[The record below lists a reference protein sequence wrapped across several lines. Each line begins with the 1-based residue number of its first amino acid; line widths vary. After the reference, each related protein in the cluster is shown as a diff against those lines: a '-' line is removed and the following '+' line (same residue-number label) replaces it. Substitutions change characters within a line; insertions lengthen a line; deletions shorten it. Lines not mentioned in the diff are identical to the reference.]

1 MAERKL
7 DLPDDLLSS
16 KTSDQLWRSKVEAS
30 GGHEDEKGVIGLLDD
45 SKVTV
50 TSDQAVS
57 ESSIPLSPQ
66 WLYAKPIETKME
78 TRSPSSLSLGNPVD
92 PNQKEGGRPDVPN
105 DKRDWRKVAID
116 IESGRRWREE
126 ERETGLLGRRDRRK
140 TDRRVENA
148 SVRENPDSRALSTDR
163 WNDVSNRSS
172 GHDTRRD
179 NKWSSRWGPE
189 DKDKESRIE
198 KRSDVEKEDAH
209 SDIQS
214 NARTAPERD
223 PDSRDKWR
231 PRHRMEGNSSGP
243 GSYRAAPGFGLERG
257 RAEGSNMGFTLGRGR
272 SSVAIV
278 RPSSAGSLGAA
289 PFDRTES
296 VPGKP
301 SFSVDKFSYPRG
313 KLLDIYRRQKL
324 DTSFAAMPDKM
335 GEVPPV
341 TQVTVLEPLAFVT
354 PHAEED
360 DILGDIWKGKI
371 TSSGVSYNSFRK
383 GRSTDNLTDAG
394 DFEPTHGK
402 QGMLP
407 SIMSD
412 EMVDAFGGSVNDNT
426 RWAGDLSILKN
437 ADPTTKRIDE
447 GDANCE
453 GESKVHAATIGA
465 NVDKLMQTISS
476 SNNLCNMQDING
488 AHLDASDPKVADS
501 AFTKHPSASGAAFDI
516 STKLSDDSTSLF
528 ISPSSE
534 QNWSANLQYFQGS
547 HNEYQSEGGILPEEL
562 TLYYLDPQGEIQ
574 GPFLGVD
581 IISWFEQ
588 GFFGTDLL
596 VRLADAPEGTPFL
609 ELGEVMP
616 HLKVTDGNACSVNIS
631 SNVEDRGALEEK
643 SGSTFPVA
651 SMVSEIA
658 HPSALNDHNWQLS
671 RFDGITTQ
679 HIRSRISEHEGLFEL
694 PYPEGQSFH
703 DFVAQD
709 EEILFP
715 GRPGTGGN
723 PVGETSRS
731 INGPPANPTSY
742 TSLPVDFTEPS
753 IPDPSNNKLH
763 PFGLMWSELEGTN
776 TRHNHSPNLLSGSDT
791 IAGRVGSFSAVAD
804 STHAVETRS
813 DVYRRNSVPGANL
826 YQDAIDARR
835 LPLID
840 QESDRFHASEKLLP
854 QQFQQQLQQRSLLSH
869 PHLNESLLEQ
879 VPSLNSIHHQ
889 QLTNHMGPDLEHLL
903 ALQQHQQQQQQR
915 RRQLQEQNYQ
925 LQQQQ
930 FHQQQMLMQEQQ
942 QSQARQLLLEQLLQ
956 SQMYDSGHGKSRVD
970 AIRANNALDQVMLK
984 QQILHELQQ
993 RSHPPPRHADPTL
1006 EHLIQA
1012 KFGQMPHQG
1021 HQSDLLEL
1029 VSRSKHGQMNSLEH
1043 QILQQEQLYARQLST
1058 GLRQR
1063 EEERHVGSIWP
1074 VDETNQ
1080 FLRGP
1085 AGAHRAHSAGI
1096 GPLDFYQQQHRPS
1109 PEEQLSHLD
1118 RNLSLQER
1126 LQAGISDP
1134 GILPFERSMSLPG
1147 APGMNLDVLNA
1158 LARGQGLDMQ
1168 EPSARMHS
1176 SSQVGGF
1183 SSGIHS
1189 HHPLISNQFHASHSD
1204 AIEGHWSEGNGQLPN
1219 DWMESRIRQLH
1230 LSAELQNRESEVKMT
1245 SGDPNLWMSTGTND
1259 DSSKRL
1265 LMELLHKKS
1274 AHQPVDSLDVS
1285 NGVSY
1290 DRRAPYGRF
1299 SETSSSN
1306 QSFSL
1311 LSDQEASINH
1321 PFTLGPYVSNPG
1333 GMPQGRLVDENASGR
1348 IPPRSNSGVLS
1359 EGDRFFSGIDGTSQA
1374 NHSGSNTI
1382 GKSSIERE
1390 LYDVDTKKQG
1400 FRNEV
1405 CMIRGPA
1412 SEFQEDM
1419 IEQEGLTA
1427 IDRAEMPVN
1436 VISRHNSL
1444 GFAGG
1449 HPAFYDD
1456 KVGLSDT
1463 FTEEDARERLPSLT
1477 SKGSDNLLLKRP
1489 SISLNSSS
1497 YEGSSELASDAL
1509 IRGKYPATSVPS
1521 EGGRREAGG
1530 HPTHQNPDIPPS
1542 GKKDVHSRRTS
1553 SSSDTDASEPSFID
1567 MLKSN
1572 AKKPTQAEGHA
1583 AAESDGTQA
1592 GRSGKKKGKKGK
1604 QIDPALLGFKVTSN
1618 RIMMGE
1624 IQRIED

>member
-16 KTSDQLWRSKVEAS
+16 KPSDQLWTSKVEAS
-30 GGHEDEKGVIGLLDD
+30 GGHEDEKRLIGLLDD
-45 SKVTV
+45 SKVT
-50 TSDQAVS
+50 SDQAAS

-78 TRSPSSLSLGNPVD
+78 TRAPSSLSLGNPAD
-92 PNQKEGGRPDVPN
+92 PNQKEGGRPDVPD
-105 DKRDWRKVAID
+105 DKRDWRRVATD
-116 IESGRRWREE
+116 TESGRRWREE

-140 TDRRVENA
+140 TDRRVENTP
-148 SVRENPDSRALSTDR
+148 VRENPDSRALSTDR
-163 WNDVSNRSS
+163 WHDVSNRSS
-172 GHDTRRD
+172 GHDMRRD

-214 NARTAPERD
+214 NTRTVPERD

-231 PRHRMEGNSSGP
+231 PRHRMEGNSGGS
-243 GSYRAAPGFGLERG
+243 GSYRAAPGFGVERG
-257 RAEGSNMGFTLGRGR
+257 RAEGSNMGFALGRGR

-289 PFDRTES
+289 SFDRTES

-313 KLLDIYRRQKL
+313 KLLDIYRRKKL
-324 DTSFAAMPDKM
+324 DTSFAVIPDQM
-335 GEVPPV
+335 EEVPPL
-341 TQVTVLEPLAFVT
+341 TQITVLEPLAFVT
-354 PHAEED
+354 PQAEED

-394 DFEPTHGK
+394 DLEPTHGN

-412 EMVDAFGGSVNDNT
+412 VIVDAFGGAVNDNS
-426 RWAGDLSILKN
+426 RWAGDLSILN
-437 ADPTTKRIDE
+437 NGDPRMKKIDE
-447 GDANCE
+447 GDANHE
-453 GESKVHAATIGA
+453 GENKVHTATTGA
-465 NVDKLMQTISS
+465 NADKLMQTISS
-476 SNNLCNMQDING
+476 SNNFCNVQDNNG
-488 AHLDASDPKVADS
+488 AHLDASEPKVADS
-501 AFTKHPSASGAAFDI
+501 AFTKHPSASAAAFDI

-547 HNEYQSEGGILPEEL
+547 HKEYQSEGVILPEEL
-562 TLYYLDPQGEIQ
+562 TLFYLDPQGDIQ

-581 IISWFEQ
+581 IISWYEQ

-596 VRLADAPEGTPFL
+596 VRLADAPDGTPFL

-616 HLKVTDGNACSVNIS
+616 HLKVIDGNACSVNIS
-631 SNVEDRGALEEK
+631 SNVEERGTLEEK
-643 SGSTFPVA
+643 SGSTLPA
-651 SMVSEIA
+651 SSTVSEIA
-658 HPSALNDHNWQLS
+658 RPSTLNDHNWQLS

-679 HIRSRISEHEGLFEL
+679 HIQSRISEREGLFEL
-694 PYPEGQSFH
+694 PYTEGQSFH

-715 GRPGTGGN
+715 GGPGTGGN
-723 PVGETSRS
+723 PLGETSRS

-742 TSLPVDFTEPS
+742 TSRPVDFMEPGR
-753 IPDPSNNKLH
+753 PDPSNNKLH

-776 TRHNHSPNLLSGSDT
+776 TRHNQLQNLLSGSDS
-791 IAGRVGSFSAVAD
+791 IAGRVGSFGAMAD

-813 DVYRRNSVPGANL
+813 DVYRRNSVPGATL
-826 YQDAIDARR
+826 YQDALDACR
-835 LPLID
+835 LPIMD
-840 QESDRFHASEKLLP
+840 QESDRFHTSEKLLS
-854 QQFQQQLQQRSLLSH
+854 QKIQQQLQQRSLLSH

-889 QLTNHMGPDLEHLL
+889 QLANHMGPDLEHLL
-903 ALQQHQQQQQQR
+903 AIQQQQQR
-915 RRQLQEQNYQ
+915 RRQFQEQHHQ
-925 LQQQQ
+925 LQQQQQ

-942 QSQARQLLLEQLLQ
+942 QSQAQQLLLAQLLQ
-956 SQMYDSGHGKSRVD
+956 SQMYDSGCGKSRVD

-993 RSHPPPRHADPTL
+993 RSHNPPRHADPSL

-1029 VSRSKHGQMNSLEH
+1029 VSSKHGQMNSLEH

-1058 GLRQR
+1058 GLRQL

-1074 VDETNQ
+1074 GDETNQ

-1109 PEEQLSHLD
+1109 PEEQLSHLE

-1126 LQAGISDP
+1126 LQAGLSDP

-1183 SSGIHS
+1183 TSGIHS
-1189 HHPLISNQFHASHSD
+1189 HHPSISNQYHASHSD
-1204 AIEGHWSEGNGQLPN
+1204 AIEGRWSEGNGQLPN

-1230 LSAELQNRESEVKMT
+1230 LNAELQNRESEVKMT

-1265 LMELLHKKS
+1265 LMELLQQKS
-1274 AHQPVDSLDVS
+1274 
-1285 NGVSY
+1285 
-1290 DRRAPYGRF
+1290 
-1299 SETSSSN
+1299 
-1306 QSFSL
+1306 
-1311 LSDQEASINH
+1311 
-1321 PFTLGPYVSNPG
+1321 
-1333 GMPQGRLVDENASGR
+1333 
-1348 IPPRSNSGVLS
+1348 
-1359 EGDRFFSGIDGTSQA
+1359 
-1374 NHSGSNTI
+1374 
-1382 GKSSIERE
+1382 
-1390 LYDVDTKKQG
+1390 
-1400 FRNEV
+1400 
-1405 CMIRGPA
+1405 
-1412 SEFQEDM
+1412 
-1419 IEQEGLTA
+1419 
-1427 IDRAEMPVN
+1427 
-1436 VISRHNSL
+1436 
-1444 GFAGG
+1444 
-1449 HPAFYDD
+1449 
-1456 KVGLSDT
+1456 
-1463 FTEEDARERLPSLT
+1463 
-1477 SKGSDNLLLKRP
+1477 
-1489 SISLNSSS
+1489 
-1497 YEGSSELASDAL
+1497 
-1509 IRGKYPATSVPS
+1509 
-1521 EGGRREAGG
+1521 
-1530 HPTHQNPDIPPS
+1530 
-1542 GKKDVHSRRTS
+1542 VH
-1553 SSSDTDASEPSFID
+1553 
-1567 MLKSN
+1567 
-1572 AKKPTQAEGHA
+1572 
-1583 AAESDGTQA
+1583 
-1592 GRSGKKKGKKGK
+1592 
-1604 QIDPALLGFKVTSN
+1604 
-1618 RIMMGE
+1618 
-1624 IQRIED
+1624 

>member
-16 KTSDQLWRSKVEAS
+16 KPSDQLWT
-30 GGHEDEKGVIGLLDD
+30 

-105 DKRDWRKVAID
+105 DKRDWRRVAID

-148 SVRENPDSRALSTDR
+148 SVRENPDSRALSTD
-163 WNDVSNRSS
+163 S
-172 GHDTRRD
+172 GMMLVIEVLDMIRD
-179 NKWSSRWGPE
+179 GINKWSSRWGPE

-324 DTSFAAMPDKM
+324 DTSLAAMPDKM
-335 GEVPPV
+335 EEVPPV

-383 GRSTDNLTDAG
+383 GRSTDNFTDAG

-407 SIMSD
+407 SVMSD
-412 EMVDAFGGSVNDNT
+412 EMVDAFGGAVNDNT
-426 RWAGDLSILKN
+426 RWAGDLSILNN

-596 VRLADAPEGTPFL
+596 VRVADAPEGTPFL

-631 SNVEDRGALEEK
+631 SNVEERGTLEEK

-694 PYPEGQSFH
+694 PYPEGQSFN

-731 INGPPANPTSY
+731 INGTPANPTSY

-753 IPDPSNNKLH
+753 IPDPSNNKV
-763 PFGLMWSELEGTN
+763 
-776 TRHNHSPNLLSGSDT
+776 
-791 IAGRVGSFSAVAD
+791 ASFWV
-804 STHAVETRS
+804 
-813 DVYRRNSVPGANL
+813 DV
-826 YQDAIDARR
+826 
-835 LPLID
+835 
-840 QESDRFHASEKLLP
+840 
-854 QQFQQQLQQRSLLSH
+854 
-869 PHLNESLLEQ
+869 
-879 VPSLNSIHHQ
+879 
-889 QLTNHMGPDLEHLL
+889 
-903 ALQQHQQQQQQR
+903 
-915 RRQLQEQNYQ
+915 
-925 LQQQQ
+925 
-930 FHQQQMLMQEQQ
+930 
-942 QSQARQLLLEQLLQ
+942 
-956 SQMYDSGHGKSRVD
+956 SQMYDSGHGKSHVD
-970 AIRANNALDQVMLK
+970 AIRANNALDQ
-984 QQILHELQQ
+984 Q
-993 RSHPPPRHADPTL
+993 
-1006 EHLIQA
+1006 

-1096 GPLDFYQQQHRPS
+1096 GP
-1109 PEEQLSHLD
+1109 
-1118 RNLSLQER
+1118 

-1274 AHQPVDSLDVS
+1274 AHQQVDSLDVS

-1321 PFTLGPYVSNPG
+1321 PFTLGPYGSNPG
-1333 GMPQGRLVDENASGR
+1333 GTPQGRLVDENASGR

-1374 NHSGSNTI
+1374 NYSGSNTI

-1390 LYDVDTKKQG
+1390 LFDVDMKNQG
-1400 FRNEV
+1400 FKNEV

-1444 GFAGG
+1444 GFLL
-1449 HPAFYDD
+1449 
-1456 KVGLSDT
+1456 VGIQPSMMTKLD
-1463 FTEEDARERLPSLT
+1463 FLILPQKRLPSLT

-1509 IRGKYPATSVPS
+1509 IRGKHPATSVPS

-1530 HPTHQNPDIPPS
+1530 HPTHQNPDIPS

-1553 SSSDTDASEPSFID
+1553 SSSDTDTSEPSFID
-1567 MLKSN
+1567 MLKSKCQE
-1572 AKKPTQAEGHA
+1572 ADASGG
-1583 AAESDGTQA
+1583 SCSSRV
-1592 GRSGKKKGKKGK
+1592 GRNTGWPKWEKEREERE
-1604 QIDPALLGFKVTSN
+1604 AN
-1618 RIMMGE
+1618 
-1624 IQRIED
+1624 